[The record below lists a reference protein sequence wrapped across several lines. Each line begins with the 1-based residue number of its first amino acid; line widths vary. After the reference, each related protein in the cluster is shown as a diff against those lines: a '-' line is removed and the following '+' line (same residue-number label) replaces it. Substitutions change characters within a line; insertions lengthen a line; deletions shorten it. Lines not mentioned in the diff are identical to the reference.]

1 MAELSFNVDHGYL
14 EGLVRGMKAGIL
26 TQTDYHNLAQCDTLE
41 DIKLHLQSTDYG
53 KLLSSSENDLTV
65 CLLDSK
71 LRENLVTEFS
81 CLRSN
86 ALPPLSTFLDYITYS
101 YMIDN
106 VVMLINGALKQR
118 DVGELLP
125 RCHPLGAF
133 EQMAAVGIVR
143 TPTELYTAILVD
155 TPLGQFFQDAV
166 SESNLNEMEAEILRN
181 KLYKAYL
188 ESFHSFCKNI
198 GGATKD
204 TMCPIL
210 EFEADRRAF
219 IITVNSFGT
228 DLSSTDKGALYPSCG
243 KLHPEGLQLLAKA
256 EDHEQ
261 VKAVASCYPDYKIIF
276 DDPEPGTDFKTL
288 EDRFFEQE
296 VKLNTLSFLQQFHFG
311 VFYSYIK
318 LKEQES
324 RNIVWIAECITQ
336 RQKSKINNYIPIFNG
351 TN

>member
-1 MAELSFNVDHGYL
+1 MATCPELVFNVDHGYL

-26 TQTDYHNLAQCDTLE
+26 TSTDYHNLAQCETL
-41 DIKLHLQSTDYG
+41 DDMKLHLQSTDYSG
-53 KLLSSSENDLTV
+53 LLSSADEDLTV
-65 CLLDSK
+65 SLVDSK

-106 VVMLINGALKQR
+106 VVMLITGALKQR
-118 DVGELLP
+118 DVEELLP

-133 EQMAAVGIVR
+133 DQMAAVGIAR
-143 TPTELYTAILVD
+143 TPTELYSAILVD
-155 TPLGQFFQDAV
+155 TPLAPFFQDSV
-166 SESNLNEMEAEILRN
+166 SESNLDEMEVEILRN
-181 KLYKAYL
+181 KLYKSYL
-188 ESFHSFCKNI
+188 ESFHSFCNNI

-204 TMCPIL
+204 IMCPVL

-228 DLSSTDKGALYPSCG
+228 DLSSADRSTLYPNCG
-243 KLHPEGLQLLAKA
+243 KLHPEGLRLLAEA
-256 EDHEQ
+256 EDHDQ
-261 VKAVASCYPDYKIIF
+261 VKAVADYYPDYKMIF
-276 DDPEPGTDFKTL
+276 ANPEPGSASNTL

-296 VKLNTLSFLQQFHFG
+296 VKLNTLAFLQQFHFG

-318 LKEQES
+318 LKEQEN
-324 RNIVWIAECITQ
+324 RNIIWIAECITQ
-336 RQKSKINNYIPIFNG
+336 RQKSKIDNYIPIF
-351 TN
+351 